1 MRHLVAIART
11 TGLEE
16 LSADVLA
23 DNVAMLKVF
32 ASSGL
37 AMRTT
42 RERDVVH
49 VALLLRKDNQRGQG
63 D

>member
-1 MRHLVAIART
+1 MRHVAIART

-32 ASSGL
+32 ASGGL

-49 VALLLRKDNQRGQG
+49 VALLRKDNERGQ
-63 D
+63 DD